1 MFAATDKREINEA
14 VSKEGARLGLARLTW
29 RIELKKADS
38 SHLSVVRRGDLLLSV
53 TTGGASPSLTA
64 LIRQKL
70 AEQYGSDYGIRVE
83 LLRLL
88 REKLLVSAA
97 DPTSKQELLRNAAGK
112 WQRMK
117 LDTEAISDKQLH
129 EYIEQWMMRLT
140 TGGSNMVNKVE
151 DRRVIV
157 VGTRQSALALTQT
170 GQVIDQL
177 KAICALHKLQY
188 DFEIRKIVTKGD
200 RILDVTLSK
209 VGGKGLFVKEIEQAL
224 FDKEIDLAVHSMKD
238 MPYELPEG
246 LVNGAVPKRV
256 DPRDCLISKDGLSL
270 DQLPQGA
277 KVGTSSLR
285 RSSQLKNA
293 RPDIQIE
300 SIRGNIDSRIGK
312 LETEGFDAIVLA
324 APDCTVWAGSENL
337 IHVPVEVSV
346 PAVGQGALGIECRE
360 NDQEIRD
367 LLALY
372 TDSMTLLAVRAERS
386 FLGELNGGCQIPIG
400 AYATIVEQQEGDTP
414 LLELTGIVGSP
425 DGSVLLKETLRGR
438 DPERLGKQTADALRA
453 RGADRILAEVRG

>member
-1 MFAATDKREINEA
+1 M
-14 VSKEGARLGLARLTW
+14 L
-29 RIELKKADS
+29 
-38 SHLSVVRRGDLLLSV
+38 RGN
-53 TTGGASPSLTA
+53 GNH
-64 LIRQKL
+64 
-70 AEQYGSDYGIRVE
+70 E
-83 LLRLL
+83 
-88 REKLLVSAA
+88 
-97 DPTSKQELLRNAAGK
+97 
-112 WQRMK
+112 
-117 LDTEAISDKQLH
+117 LDTEAISNKQLH

-140 TGGSNMVNKVE
+140 TGGSSMVNKVE

-177 KAICALHKLQY
+177 KAICTLHKLHY

-285 RSSQLKNA
+285 RSRRAQE
-293 RPDIQIE
+293 R
-300 SIRGNIDSRIGK
+300 
-312 LETEGFDAIVLA
+312 ETGYSD
-324 APDCTVWAGSENL
+324 
-337 IHVPVEVSV
+337 
-346 PAVGQGALGIECRE
+346 
-360 NDQEIRD
+360 
-367 LLALY
+367 
-372 TDSMTLLAVRAERS
+372 
-386 FLGELNGGCQIPIG
+386 
-400 AYATIVEQQEGDTP
+400 
-414 LLELTGIVGSP
+414 
-425 DGSVLLKETLRGR
+425 
-438 DPERLGKQTADALRA
+438 
-453 RGADRILAEVRG
+453 